1 MSRKQCDPDLDTL
14 TNAHP
19 DTGTH
24 RDLHAAPRPTPT
36 PTMTPLPRARVITSE
51 RIILRRGFEGEGYT
65 YRDGTAAPNEMI
77 TIIELREDIG
87 WVRVRTDNGEQGW
100 TRLDFLRR

>member
-1 MSRKQCDPDLDTL
+1 
-14 TNAHP
+14 
-19 DTGTH
+19 
-24 RDLHAAPRPTPT
+24 
-36 PTMTPLPRARVITSE
+36 MTPLPRARVITSE